1 MAGQRETSGSSRA
14 PDGTPVSCLT
24 VRQAEV
30 LRLAADGL
38 SGKQIARHLA
48 ISLRTVEG
56 HFSGMRRRT
65 GAHSDGELI
74 AYAVAACLLT
84 PGAARPPRV
93 PDRGR
98 KLAAGQSRQLATEI
112 NVDKRSPGVFGHK
125 LIGYVWVP
133 ADGQSPSQQIGAL
146 LRAGVDRGDIHLD
159 VAGGAEPARPGL
171 GRLLSLRGPAIPW
184 PSPGWTSCP
193 VPWPAW
199 SRSAPACSS
208 AASACA

>member
-74 AYAVAACLLT
+74 AYAVAAGL
-84 PGAARPPRV
+84 
-93 PDRGR
+93 
-98 KLAAGQSRQLATEI
+98 
-112 NVDKRSPGVFGHK
+112 SP
-125 LIGYVWVP
+125 
-133 ADGQSPSQQIGAL
+133 
-146 LRAGVDRGDIHLD
+146 
-159 VAGGAEPARPGL
+159 PARPGRPEYRT
-171 GRLLSLRGPAIPW
+171 GAANSRPVRAGNSRRKSTSINAP
-184 PSPGWTSCP
+184 PGCSDTS
-193 VPWPAW
+193 
-199 SRSAPACSS
+199 
-208 AASACA
+208 